1 MSQPLFLTNAIIL
14 DPKTKYRELG
24 NMLIENGK
32 IIDFGPNIQNA
43 LNAEEIDCKGKY
55 LIPGLV
61 DIQVH
66 FRDPGVTQKEDLI
79 TGSKSAVAGG
89 ITSVV
94 CQPNT
99 NPVIDNDLVIDYI
112 NLKAKSQAKC
122 NIFFYGAVTK
132 GMLGQD
138 IAEIGM
144 MKEKGAVGFTDDG
157 LPVANSYL
165 MRRAFEYAKTYDTVI
180 AQHAE
185 DLGLTNGGSI
195 NDGEISQ
202 QLGLAGISNSSE
214 SAMVARDIEILR
226 ETDSRYHV
234 LHVSTKESMALIIR
248 AKQEGLNISCE
259 VSPHHISLTD
269 AAILEH
275 GADAKMNPP
284 LRSNEDREF
293 LIQALKDGY
302 VDAIATDHAPHE
314 ASSKKLPV
322 DKAPFG
328 IVGLETML
336 PVSMELVHQEGMD
349 LLDVLALLTYKPS
362 EVLKLNKGVIAKGAD
377 ADLALIDFDHEWII
391 DREKFSSKSNNTPF
405 HGRKVKG
412 KNFMTIMNGKVVFED
427 GE

>member
-1 MSQPLFLTNAIIL
+1 MSHSLFLTNATIL
-14 DPKTKYRELG
+14 DPKTKYQELG
-24 NMLIENGK
+24 NMLIEGGK
-32 IIDFGPNIQNA
+32 ITDFGPDVKNRSGVK
-43 LNAEEIDCKGKY
+43 EVDCLGKY
-55 LIPGLV
+55 LIPGLI

-79 TGSKSAVAGG
+79 TGSNSAVAGG

-112 NLKAKSQAKC
+112 NLKARDHAKC

-132 GMLGQD
+132 GMKGEEL
-138 IAEIGM
+138 AEIGM

-165 MRRAFEYAKTYDTVI
+165 MKRAFEYAKTYDTVI

-195 NDGEISQ
+195 NDGAVSQ
-202 QLGLAGISNSSE
+202 ELGLAGISNSSE
-214 SAMVARDIEILR
+214 SAMVAKDIEILR
-226 ETDSRYHV
+226 ETGSRYHV

-248 AKQEGLNISCE
+248 AKADGLNITCE
-259 VSPHHISLTD
+259 VSPHHMALTD
-269 AAILEH
+269 EAILEH
-275 GADAKMNPP
+275 GANAKMNPP
-284 LRSNEDREF
+284 LRTKEDCAF
-293 LIQALKDGY
+293 LIQAIKDGH

-314 ASSKKLPV
+314 YESKQLPI

-328 IVGLETML
+328 IVGLETFL
-336 PVSMELVHQEGMD
+336 PVSLELVYKHGMELA
-349 LLDVLALLTYKPS
+349 DVLALLTYKAS
-362 EVLKLNKGVIAKGAD
+362 DVLKLNKGVIAKGAD
-377 ADLALIDFDHEWII
+377 ADLALIDIDHEWVI
-391 DREKFSSKSNNTPF
+391 DREEFRSKSKNTPF
-405 HGRKVKG
+405 HGRKVRG
-412 KNFMTIMNGKVVFED
+412 KNLMTIMNGRVVF